1 MRKVLV
7 SGAAFAAT
15 CIAAVTATG
24 GAAQATVPT
33 PPSGGQAT
41 SEATVSPS
49 PTSATPEPEASAEP
63 SGPEGASTPSQTP
76 GSPGTS
82 APDTDSDSVTTARA
96 VMVTPAP
103 PRTVTYAYGT
113 APRQRLDAY
122 WRPSAAQGST
132 AQGARQA
139 GKRPGVLLL
148 HGGYWLGGDKS
159 SWKYFARRL
168 TNEGF
173 AVFAANYRL
182 AGTAAWPAQRDDA
195 EAALDYVK
203 RNAARWNVDPDRIA
217 VIGSSAGGLL
227 ATQLGAYGQG
237 AQRVRGVVALS
248 PVNTPYLAYQTGAET
263 TATPGQR
270 KLRRAVVTLLGC
282 RPVTGNSTCWTKVDD
297 ATAATHASS
306 GDAPM
311 LIMHGTTEFVPRTQS
326 TGLAGALNRAGVPA
340 TVVAVPGSMH
350 GPALMQDP
358 SVYPRILSFLKAR
371 TR

>member
-1 MRKVLV
+1 M

-15 CIAAVTATG
+15 CIAAVAATG
-24 GAAQATVPT
+24 GAAQAAAPT

-41 SEATVSPS
+41 AEAPVSPS
-49 PTSATPEPEASAEP
+49 PTSATPEPEASSEP
-63 SGPEGASTPSQTP
+63 SGPEGSSTPSQTP

-82 APDTDSDSVTTARA
+82 APDTDTDSVTTARA

-103 PRTVTYAYGT
+103 PRTATYAYGS

-122 WRPSAAQGST
+122 WRPSTSS
-132 AQGARQA
+132 ARQT

-148 HGGYWLGGDKS
+148 HGGYWLEGDKS
-159 SWKYFARRL
+159 DWKYFARRL

-182 AGTAAWPAQRDDA
+182 AGSAAWPAQRDDA

-217 VIGSSAGGLL
+217 VVGSSAGGML
-227 ATQLGAYGQG
+227 ATQLGTYGQG

-248 PVNTPYLAYQTGAET
+248 PVNTPYLAYQVGAGQ
-263 TATPGQR
+263 TASSRQR

-282 RPVTGNSTCWTKVDD
+282 RPVSGSATCWTKVDD
-297 ATAATHASS
+297 ATSATHASA

-311 LIMHGTTEFVPRTQS
+311 LLMHADGDFVPRTQS
-326 TGLAGALNRAGVPA
+326 TGLAGVLNRAGVPA
-340 TVVAVPGSMH
+340 TVVTVPGGMH
-350 GPALMQDP
+350 GLGLMQDS